1 MIYVCFLFQTSAGAV
16 SGDGGGGGDSGQG
29 RAHGG
34 AGSPPDG
41 RVQRI
46 LRRIEFKQQPLI
58 LNCHHRECWMI
69 PFCK

>member
-1 MIYVCFLFQTSAGAV
+1 MIYVCFLFQTAAWAV
-16 SGDGGGGGDSGQG
+16 SGDGGGGGGGGQG

-46 LRRIEFKQQPLI
+46 LRRIEFKQRPLI
-58 LNCHHRECWMI
+58 INCHH
-69 PFCK
+69 